1 MGLSA
6 LAVAQI
12 LGLNLWAWQQERVL
26 KQKRSEMI
34 SLLKTAHP
42 QVKVVLDAQ
51 VQMQQETDTLRA
63 SAGQPGDS
71 DLEGL
76 MGLVASAWPADQPS
90 GGLRYDGTSLLVA
103 PPQSWGPSEM
113 EMFRA
118 KLSATGAQVEVV
130 DGRLGVRRK
139 S

>member
-1 MGLSA
+1 
-6 LAVAQI
+6 
-12 LGLNLWAWQQERVL
+12 
-26 KQKRSEMI
+26 
-34 SLLKTAHP
+34 
-42 QVKVVLDAQ
+42 
-51 VQMQQETDTLRA
+51 
-63 SAGQPGDS
+63 
-71 DLEGL
+71 

-130 DGRLGVRRK
+130 DGRLSVRRK